1 MSTVIAPKTFDY
13 RYGDTVTNLVIP
25 LPNNHV
31 YSKGQQALVDYA
43 VANGW
48 ALDITAIRNTYG
60 YGLDR
65 HEDEAHRRSFLKQ
78 HPFVFTRPGIDGG
91 TWRVE
96 LDYVSREYSNYGN
109 RGFTKTL
116 KAARLTFTGDDGT
129 VNTFDSKV
137 SGYATRTG
145 SKENTEI
152 VLQPTSTASYSHTNW
167 VWDAALEGEGYT
179 LRERV
184 QVLLADPDAVVSRAV
199 ELMVS
204 SDARKKAAEAER
216 VRVQALKARPLT
228 PSWWELKK
236 AAQAVVKSDGTSDPV
251 ALLAALKAA
260 VAVVEGEVV
269 VR

>member
-1 MSTVIAPKTFDY
+1 MSTATAPTTFAY
-13 RYGDTVTNLVIP
+13 RYGDTVTNIVIP

-43 VANGW
+43 VAHGW
-48 ALDITAIRNTYG
+48 SLDITAIRNTYG

-65 HEDEAHRRSFLKQ
+65 HEDEAHRRSFLRQ

-109 RGFTKTL
+109 RGLTKTL
-116 KAARLTFTGDDGT
+116 KAARLTYTGDDGT
-129 VNTFDSKV
+129 VNTFDSKL

-167 VWDAALEGEGYT
+167 VWEAALEGEGYT

-184 QVLLADPDAVVSRAV
+184 QVLLANPDAVVLRA
-199 ELMVS
+199 
-204 SDARKKAAEAER
+204 
-216 VRVQALKARPLT
+216 ALKMHDSEARQRAARDEQLADREARRRPLT
-228 PSWWELKK
+228 PSWSTLK
-236 AAQAVVKSDGTSDPV
+236 AAAKAVADSDGKSDPV